1 MNTHVV
7 KKIKK
12 TNNVLLLAFHKKYER
27 VTVKSS
33 LLNTYF

>member
-12 TNNVLLLAFHKKYER
+12 TNNVLLLAFHKNTKK